1 MSASGLGEGGGGSG
15 GVELE
20 RGRKKLTAVHAQQLS
35 YFGCGKQE
43 VRGVGV
49 GVMGVTSRCL
59 TSRDNLIFCT

>member
-49 GVMGVTSRCL
+49 GVMGVT
-59 TSRDNLIFCT
+59 